1 VNAVDLS
8 SGESFRAGFPHERFT
23 WLRAHDPVHWHE
35 PTDKTPDGEG
45 FWVVSRHADVMA
57 VLRDPATFSS
67 DRAGGLRERG
77 GTGLKDE
84 RSAGTMLNMTDE
96 PQHYRLRS
104 LVNRGFT
111 PRAIAELEGELR
123 RRTVRLLDAVGDEPF
138 DAVHGFARE
147 LPAQAICIVLG
158 IPEDD
163 RRDLLDTL
171 DRGIETD
178 SASIVSSDAT
188 KVIREYA
195 AGLIADKR
203 AHPDGGIMSTIV
215 HATLDD
221 GSSLTDHELVA
232 FFALLFPAGA
242 ETTRSAIAGGIKA
255 FIEFPEQYE
264 RLRADVALAAT
275 AAEEIVRWT
284 TPSVYKRRTASRDV
298 ELGGRTI
305 SAGEKVT
312 IWEMSA
318 NRDERVFT
326 DPFALDIGRT
336 PNPHVGFGFGVHF
349 CLGASLARLEMRIA
363 LEELAR
369 RFEGFEPTGPHE
381 WMPNNRLFGLKRLPV
396 RGLPARTAARPDTAP
411 PDTAPPDTAPPD
423 TAPPDKGVPA

>member
-1 VNAVDLS
+1 VNAIDLS
-8 SGESFRAGFPHERFT
+8 SGESFRDGFPHDRFT

-35 PTDKTPDGEG
+35 PTERTPDGEG

-57 VLRDPATFSS
+57 VLRDPTTFSS

-77 GTGLKDE
+77 GTGMKDE

-111 PRAIAELEGELR
+111 PRAIAELEDELR

-163 RRDLLDTL
+163 RRELLDTL
-171 DRGIETD
+171 DRGIEAD
-178 SASIVSSDAT
+178 STSIVSSDAT
-188 KVIREYA
+188 KVLREYA
-195 AGLIADKR
+195 ARLIADKR
-203 AHPDGGIMSTIV
+203 ARPDGGIMSTIV

-221 GSSLTDHELVA
+221 GGSLTDHELVA

-255 FIEFPEQYE
+255 FIEFPDQYA

-305 SAGEKVT
+305 HAGDKVT

-318 NRDERVFT
+318 NRDERVFA
-326 DPFALDIGRT
+326 DPFTFDVGRS
-336 PNPHVGFGFGVHF
+336 PNPHVGFGFGIHF
-349 CLGASLARLEMRIA
+349 CLGASLARLEMRVA

-369 RFEGFEPTGPHE
+369 RFEGFVPTGPHE

-396 RGLPARTAARPDTAP
+396 RGVPARTAVPSSPTAPSDAAP
-411 PDTAPPDTAPPD
+411 PDEGAPT
-423 TAPPDKGVPA
+423 